1 MRFTS
6 AVNLKPR
13 FPIIISL
20 MILGLFN
27 IEACIRFRPTAL
39 EEPTE
44 LLSRTVL
51 CNRVDAQNGW
61 AEPSPDQKVFK
72 KGKDNQVFCFLE
84 LRDIGGVHTL
94 FWKWYDP
101 SRKLFRAAEKI
112 SIGENGKVFDNYI
125 GWDQISITE
134 EKENGVWTVAV
145 FLDDKLFASRELE
158 IR

>member
-6 AVNLKPR
+6 AVNKIR
-13 FPIIISL
+13 FPFIFSL
-20 MILGLFN
+20 LIFVLFDM
-27 IEACIRFRPTAL
+27 EACIRFRPTAL
-39 EEPTE
+39 EEPTA
-44 LLSRTVL
+44 LLARAVL

-61 AEPSPDQKVFK
+61 AEPSPNQKVFT
-72 KGKDNQVFCFLE
+72 KGKDNHVFYFLE

-112 SIGENGKVFDNYI
+112 SIGENGKVFEKYI
-125 GWDQISITE
+125 AWDQISVTE

-145 FLDDKLFASRELE
+145 FLDDKLFASREFE